1 MGNLSCVLSGVA
13 LAEPEVRRTK
23 RDWKSPFTTAC
34 PCWAVLLFMTAGAL
48 GQNAKPPPPVDLLK
62 KAGWQFSSG
71 GRRFGDAAP
80 VVPARRS
87 AKVVARSEFV
97 VVIPRLFRHRRDL
110 PYVSLTL
117 KHDIPGGAEIT
128 LNGRK
133 IAAASK
139 DMTSNTISG
148 ISAKAVHPGKN
159 RITLAY
165 AVDNS
170 RGAKPLDLDVPE
182 VSLLG
187 LLEHHLAFRTYPV
200 LGAAGE
206 KFLTLAC
213 CTNMAAKV
221 TLTVTDSKGKQH
233 RKSGAAGLVHRFRID
248 GLAGGWKQYTV
259 QAKRGSYRIMLGGG
273 AGQPGKGFRFVALGA
288 SCDAPEQWKRIADA
302 VAGVGPRLV
311 LHTGD
316 FVTDGRNES
325 QWEQQCFTPARNLLS
340 GIPMYAVPGD
350 QEHDPSFVFRMFQA
364 PMPGGR
370 GANWAQAIGPIM
382 LIGIDAVA
390 DFSADGKD
398 AAWLEKQLKAARA
411 AKTKFIF
418 LAGHYPPWS
427 SSGGEQSARDAR
439 PARQAREVIMPL
451 LKKHGAAAMI
461 AGHDRCYERSEPPE
475 GVTLITTGG
484 AGAAGGAKGAD
495 AARRNPYSKAFHT
508 GGHFCMF
515 DISGDG
521 EVCTMRAVSMA
532 GKVLDTKSWRSF
544 GRSAVIR
551 RRVE

>member
-1 MGNLSCVLSGVA
+1 
-13 LAEPEVRRTK
+13 
-23 RDWKSPFTTAC
+23 
-34 PCWAVLLFMTAGAL
+34 
-48 GQNAKPPPPVDLLK
+48 
-62 KAGWQFSSG
+62 
-71 GRRFGDAAP
+71 
-80 VVPARRS
+80 
-87 AKVVARSEFV
+87 
-97 VVIPRLFRHRRDL
+97 
-110 PYVSLTL
+110 
-117 KHDIPGGAEIT
+117 
-128 LNGRK
+128 
-133 IAAASK
+133 
-139 DMTSNTISG
+139 SG

-170 RGAKPLDLDVPE
+170 RGGKPLNLDVPQ

-187 LLEHHLAFRTYPV
+187 LLEHHLAFSTHPI
-200 LGAAGE
+200 LGATGE

-213 CTNMAAKV
+213 RTNMAAKV

-259 QAKRGSYRIMLGGG
+259 QAERGPYRIMLGGA

-288 SCDAPEQWKRIADA
+288 SCAAPEQWKRTADA

-316 FVTDGRNES
+316 FVTDGRSES
-325 QWEQQCFTPARNLLS
+325 QWEQQCLAPARNLLS
-340 GIPMYAVPGD
+340 GIPTYAVPGD
-350 QEHDPSFVFRMFQA
+350 QETGVPFVFEMLQT
-364 PMPGGR
+364 PTPGGR
-370 GANWAQAIGPIM
+370 GGNWAQTIGSM
-382 LIGIDAVA
+382 LLIGIDAAA
-390 DFSADGKD
+390 DFCADGKN
-398 AAWLEKQLKAARA
+398 AAWLEKQLKAAQA

-427 SSGGEQSARDAR
+427 SSGGEQIARDAR
-439 PARQAREVIMPL
+439 RARQAREVIMPL
-451 LKKHGAAAMI
+451 LKEYGAAAMI
-461 AGHDRCYERSEPPE
+461 AGHDRCYERSEPPG

-495 AARRNPYSKAFHT
+495 AARRNPYSKAFHA

-515 DISGDG
+515 HISGDG
-521 EVCTMRAVSMA
+521 ELCTMRAVGMD
-532 GKVLDTKSWRSF
+532 GKVVDTKSWRSL

-551 RRVE
+551 RPVK

>member
-1 MGNLSCVLSGVA
+1 
-13 LAEPEVRRTK
+13 
-23 RDWKSPFTTAC
+23 
-34 PCWAVLLFMTAGAL
+34 MTAGAL
-48 GQNAKPPPPVDLLK
+48 GQNVKPAPPTDLLK

-71 GRRFGDAAP
+71 GRRFSDAAP
-80 VVPARRS
+80 VVPARKS
-87 AKVVARSEFV
+87 AKVFARSDFV

-139 DMTSNTISG
+139 GMIRNTIPA

-165 AVDNS
+165 TVDNS
-170 RGAKPLDLDVPE
+170 RGGKPLNLDVPRI
-182 VSLLG
+182 SLLG
-187 LLEHHLAFRTYPV
+187 LLDHHLAFSTYPI

-213 CTNMAAKV
+213 RTNMAAKV
-221 TLTVTDSKGKQH
+221 TLTVTDSRGKQH
-233 RKSGAAGLVHRFRID
+233 RKSGAVGLVHRFRID

-259 QAKRGSYRIMLGGG
+259 QAERASYRMMLGGR
-273 AGQPGKGFRFVALGA
+273 AGHPGKGFRFVAFGGSCGA
-288 SCDAPEQWKRIADA
+288 PQQWKRTADV
-302 VAGVGPRLV
+302 VAGVGPHLV
-311 LHTGD
+311 VHTGD

-340 GIPMYAVPGD
+340 GIPTYAVPGD
-350 QEHDPSFVFRMFQA
+350 QETGVPLLFEMFQT
-364 PMPGGR
+364 PTPGGR
-370 GANWAQAIGPIM
+370 GGNWAQTIGPIM
-382 LIGIDAVA
+382 LIGIDAAA
-390 DFSADGKD
+390 DFSADGEN
-398 AAWLEKQLKAARA
+398 AAWLEKQLKSARA

-418 LAGHYPPWS
+418 LAGHYPPWN
-427 SSGGEQSARDAR
+427 SSGGEQTARDAR

-451 LKKHGAAAMI
+451 LKKYGAAAMI
-461 AGHDRCYERSEPPE
+461 AGHDRCYERSEPPG

-484 AGAAGGAKGAD
+484 AGAAGGAKSAD
-495 AARRNPYSKAFHT
+495 AARWNPYSKAFCA

-521 EVCTMRAVSMA
+521 ELCTMRAVSMA
-532 GKVLDTKSWRSF
+532 GKVIDTKSWRSF

-551 RRVE
+551 RPVK